1 MLYLYSQT
9 ALNSTELN
17 SVNTGSG
24 RLVKY
29 VDRMYACPVSIACEL
44 ECAWS
49 SAVSCRF
56 WLGGVV
62 QNPAEESIPVWCK
75 VVD

>member
-1 MLYLYSQT
+1 MIVSKSECSMLYLYSQT

-44 ECAWS
+44 ECA
-49 SAVSCRF
+49 
-56 WLGGVV
+56 
-62 QNPAEESIPVWCK
+62 
-75 VVD
+75 